1 MKDRERKLEA
11 EREHSVREGCVAEQ
25 KSLTSVIN

>member
-1 MKDRERKLEA
+1 MKDRERKLET
-11 EREHSVREGCVAEQ
+11 EREYIVRESRVAEQ